1 MTKISI
7 LAMLS
12 LLLIGCTSSEPG
24 NSGSEGGSSTSAPR
38 DTASGIGNDGSARP
52 DTAVH
57 REDPAMIETCA
68 AKELQ
73 HLVGEP
79 QSVLDTMRFGTVVRI
94 ERPGDIHTM
103 EYSAERTRII
113 IGDDGRIARV
123 ICG

>member
-1 MTKISI
+1 MSKIQI

-12 LLLIGCTSSEPG
+12 FLVIGCTSSDPG
-24 NSGSEGGSSTSAPR
+24 ASGSEGSSNSAPR
-38 DTASGIGNDGSARP
+38 DTASGIGDDGSARP

-73 HLVGEP
+73 HLVG
-79 QSVLDTMRFGTVVRI
+79 QSASVLDTMRFGTVVRI

-113 IGDDGRIARV
+113 IGEDGRIARV

>member
-1 MTKISI
+1 MSKISI

-12 LLLIGCTSSEPG
+12 LLLIACASPEPG
-24 NSGSEGGSSTSAPR
+24 NSGSEGNNTSAPR
-38 DTASGIGNDGSARP
+38 DTASEIVEDDSARP

-73 HLVGEP
+73 HLVGQPE
-79 QSVLDTMRFGTVVRI
+79 SVLETMRFGTVVRI

-113 IGDDGRIARV
+113 IGEDGRIARV